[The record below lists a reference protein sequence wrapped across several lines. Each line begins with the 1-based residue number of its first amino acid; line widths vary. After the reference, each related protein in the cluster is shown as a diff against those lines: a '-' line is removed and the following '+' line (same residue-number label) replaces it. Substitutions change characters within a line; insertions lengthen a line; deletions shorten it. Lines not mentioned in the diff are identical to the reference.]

1 MLLFF
6 CSLQKTLKFPTSFS
20 LYDCFIQWIHV
31 NIYHFVLMIVV
42 IIVVV
47 VVPAVDAGA
56 AGTTV
61 IVNVIFA
68 FKLFFPFFDLMF
80 TTEIK

>member
-1 MLLFF
+1 
-6 CSLQKTLKFPTSFS
+6 
-20 LYDCFIQWIHV
+20 
-31 NIYHFVLMIVV
+31 MIVV
-42 IIVVV
+42 IIVVVVV